1 MASSSKTLTL
11 DSSQLFLAALQ
22 SQSLPPPSPLS
33 PIPSSFPPSKLIP
46 NTRFLVDAF
55 RGDSSFSV
63 SYFLSHFHS
72 DHYAGLSA
80 TWSKGIIFSS
90 PTTALLLNRVLKL
103 PSPFVVP
110 LPLRQTVVIDGCQIT
125 LIDANHC
132 PGAVQF
138 FFNIP
143 GPNGGRYVHT
153 GDFRFSDSMRFDSF
167 LTQFIG
173 SDAVFLDTTYCNP
186 KFVFPSQDESI
197 DYVVSVI
204 DRVRVGG
211 DSLRD
216 VLFLVATYVVGKE
229 RILLEIARR
238 CNRKIHVDARK
249 MEVLR
254 VLGYG
259 ESGLFTEDVCESDVH
274 VVGWNVLGETWPY
287 FRPNFVKMK
296 EIMDERGYSKVVGFV
311 PTGWTYE
318 VKRNKFAVRTK
329 DSFEI
334 HLVPYSE
341 HSNYDELREYVKL
354 LKPKRVIPTVG
365 LDVENLDSKH
375 ADKMQKHFAGLV
387 DEMANK
393 QEFLRGFYR
402 GSCEVVDKV
411 ERDASTNEELD
422 KENEIK
428 ETKAKGSDINDPG
441 FALDNSSSPKEPGT
455 QDPVVLN
462 DEDISSLQQSSSQD
476 PVMLNDED
484 MEKLVQELCDCL
496 PTWVTHNQI
505 LDLISTS
512 GRNIVEAVS
521 NFYERET
528 EFHEQVLASTA
539 TTSVSTSQSSSL
551 NVSASLSKAGFVMSS
566 PIGSIDNALSKV
578 YKSANLKHSRP
589 GKGKGTIDKKP
600 NKKVKVNSIKS
611 GTSPGKR
618 KMNVENKTNKKV
630 NSKLESGGSKQS
642 TITSFFSKVLPD
654 VSEGGKVGTLFEQSP
669 IDENLLPDDSA
680 KFYRDEIDQFIQI
693 INGNESSRSCA
704 ATILEKTKGDINKAL
719 DIYFCN
725 HEGDLGDSNK
735 SVLVQ
740 SSVNNC
746 SPGQKKNVLGKEHV
760 PDISLQS
767 TLTKD
772 VDATPVSL
780 PPEQYN
786 PIEHACWRSGQPA
799 PYIHLARTFDQ
810 LEDEKGK
817 IKATSML
824 CNMFRSL
831 LALSP
836 EDVLPAAYLCTNK
849 IAADHENIELNIGG
863 SLVSSSLEEAC
874 GTNRTKLKEMYNK
887 IGDLGDVAQECRQTQ
902 TLLAPPSPL
911 LIRDVFS
918 ALRKISGQTGSG
930 STVRKKN
937 VIVNLMCSCREK
949 EMKFLVRTLVRNLRI
964 GAMMRTVLPALAQA
978 VVFNSSPNFYHEGK
992 VDNLK
997 ENLQFLSAAV
1007 VEAYNILPN
1016 LDLVVPSLMNKGVKF
1031 SSSTLSMIPGIPIKP
1046 MLAKITNGVPQALK
1060 LFQNKAFSCEYKYD
1074 GQRAQVHKL
1083 VDGTVRIFSRN
1094 GDESTSRFPDVIN
1107 IIKESCRPAAMTFIL
1122 DAEVV
1127 AVDRKNGFKLMS
1139 FQELSSRGRGS
1150 KDNLI
1155 TVDSIKVDICV
1166 FVFDIMFA
1174 NGQQLLGFS
1183 LRKRRKYLK
1192 DLFHNEKLGYFEYA
1206 KEMTVEADDACL
1218 TNEVTLNKISS
1229 FLEDAF
1235 SSSCEGLVVK
1245 LLDFDAEY
1253 SPSKRTDTWLKVKR
1267 DYVEGLCDSL
1277 DLVPIGAWHGNGR
1290 KAGWYSPFLMAC
1302 YNPDTEEFQSVCRVM
1317 SGFSDSFYIEMK
1329 GFFSGDKILSKK
1341 PPYYRT
1347 AEVPD
1352 KWFSPELVWQIR
1364 GADFTLSPVHQAAI
1378 GLVHPSRGISIRFP
1392 RFINPVSDRNPEES
1406 STAADIAEMF
1416 QSQTRKMDV
1425 TSEA

>member
-153 GDFRFSDSMRFDSF
+153 GDFRLSDSMRFDSF

-402 GSCEVVDKV
+402 GSCEVVNKV

-455 QDPVVLN
+455 
-462 DEDISSLQQSSSQD
+462 
-476 PVMLNDED
+476 
-484 MEKLVQELCDCL
+484 
-496 PTWVTHNQI
+496 
-505 LDLISTS
+505 
-512 GRNIVEAVS
+512 
-521 NFYERET
+521 
-528 EFHEQVLASTA
+528 
-539 TTSVSTSQSSSL
+539 
-551 NVSASLSKAGFVMSS
+551 
-566 PIGSIDNALSKV
+566 
-578 YKSANLKHSRP
+578 
-589 GKGKGTIDKKP
+589 
-600 NKKVKVNSIKS
+600 
-611 GTSPGKR
+611 
-618 KMNVENKTNKKV
+618 
-630 NSKLESGGSKQS
+630 
-642 TITSFFSKVLPD
+642 
-654 VSEGGKVGTLFEQSP
+654 
-669 IDENLLPDDSA
+669 
-680 KFYRDEIDQFIQI
+680 
-693 INGNESSRSCA
+693 
-704 ATILEKTKGDINKAL
+704 
-719 DIYFCN
+719 
-725 HEGDLGDSNK
+725 
-735 SVLVQ
+735 
-740 SSVNNC
+740 
-746 SPGQKKNVLGKEHV
+746 
-760 PDISLQS
+760 
-767 TLTKD
+767 
-772 VDATPVSL
+772 
-780 PPEQYN
+780 
-786 PIEHACWRSGQPA
+786 
-799 PYIHLARTFDQ
+799 
-810 LEDEKGK
+810 
-817 IKATSML
+817 
-824 CNMFRSL
+824 
-831 LALSP
+831 
-836 EDVLPAAYLCTNK
+836 
-849 IAADHENIELNIGG
+849 
-863 SLVSSSLEEAC
+863 
-874 GTNRTKLKEMYNK
+874 
-887 IGDLGDVAQECRQTQ
+887 
-902 TLLAPPSPL
+902 
-911 LIRDVFS
+911 
-918 ALRKISGQTGSG
+918 
-930 STVRKKN
+930 
-937 VIVNLMCSCREK
+937 
-949 EMKFLVRTLVRNLRI
+949 
-964 GAMMRTVLPALAQA
+964 
-978 VVFNSSPNFYHEGK
+978 
-992 VDNLK
+992 
-997 ENLQFLSAAV
+997 
-1007 VEAYNILPN
+1007 
-1016 LDLVVPSLMNKGVKF
+1016 
-1031 SSSTLSMIPGIPIKP
+1031 
-1046 MLAKITNGVPQALK
+1046 
-1060 LFQNKAFSCEYKYD
+1060 
-1074 GQRAQVHKL
+1074 
-1083 VDGTVRIFSRN
+1083 
-1094 GDESTSRFPDVIN
+1094 
-1107 IIKESCRPAAMTFIL
+1107 
-1122 DAEVV
+1122 
-1127 AVDRKNGFKLMS
+1127 
-1139 FQELSSRGRGS
+1139 
-1150 KDNLI
+1150 
-1155 TVDSIKVDICV
+1155 
-1166 FVFDIMFA
+1166 
-1174 NGQQLLGFS
+1174 
-1183 LRKRRKYLK
+1183 
-1192 DLFHNEKLGYFEYA
+1192 
-1206 KEMTVEADDACL
+1206 
-1218 TNEVTLNKISS
+1218 
-1229 FLEDAF
+1229 
-1235 SSSCEGLVVK
+1235 
-1245 LLDFDAEY
+1245 
-1253 SPSKRTDTWLKVKR
+1253 
-1267 DYVEGLCDSL
+1267 
-1277 DLVPIGAWHGNGR
+1277 
-1290 KAGWYSPFLMAC
+1290 
-1302 YNPDTEEFQSVCRVM
+1302 
-1317 SGFSDSFYIEMK
+1317 
-1329 GFFSGDKILSKK
+1329 
-1341 PPYYRT
+1341 
-1347 AEVPD
+1347 
-1352 KWFSPELVWQIR
+1352 
-1364 GADFTLSPVHQAAI
+1364 
-1378 GLVHPSRGISIRFP
+1378 
-1392 RFINPVSDRNPEES
+1392 
-1406 STAADIAEMF
+1406 
-1416 QSQTRKMDV
+1416 
-1425 TSEA
+1425 

>member
-1 MASSSKTLTL
+1 
-11 DSSQLFLAALQ
+11 
-22 SQSLPPPSPLS
+22 
-33 PIPSSFPPSKLIP
+33 
-46 NTRFLVDAF
+46 
-55 RGDSSFSV
+55 
-63 SYFLSHFHS
+63 
-72 DHYAGLSA
+72 
-80 TWSKGIIFSS
+80 
-90 PTTALLLNRVLKL
+90 
-103 PSPFVVP
+103 
-110 LPLRQTVVIDGCQIT
+110 
-125 LIDANHC
+125 
-132 PGAVQF
+132 
-138 FFNIP
+138 
-143 GPNGGRYVHT
+143 
-153 GDFRFSDSMRFDSF
+153 MRFDSF
-167 LTQFIG
+167 LTQYIG

-186 KFVFPSQDESI
+186 KFVFPSQHESI

-204 DRVRVGG
+204 DRVRVGVG
-211 DSLRD
+211 GGSLRD

-441 FALDNSSSPKEPGT
+441 FALDNSSSPKEPGI
-455 QDPVVLN
+455 QDPIVLN
-462 DEDISSLQQSSSQD
+462 DEDISSLEQSSSPD
-476 PVMLNDED
+476 PVMLNEED
-484 MEKLVQELCDCL
+484 MEKLVQELRDCL

-505 LDLISTS
+505 LDLISSS

-528 EFHEQVLASTA
+528 EFHEQVLATTA
-539 TTSVSTSQSSSL
+539 TTSVTTSQSSSL

-578 YKSANLKHSRP
+578 YKSANLKHSCKSNISP
-589 GKGKGTIDKKP
+589 GKGKGTIDNKP

-654 VSEGGKVGTLFEQSP
+654 VSKGGKVGTLFEQSP

-719 DIYFCN
+719 DIYFRN
-725 HEGDLGDSNK
+725 HEGDLGDANK

-746 SPGQKKNVLGKEHV
+746 SPGQKKNVLEKEHV

-767 TLTKD
+767 TLRKD
-772 VDATPVSL
+772 VDAIPVSL
-780 PPEQYN
+780 PPEKYN
-786 PIEHACWRSGQPA
+786 PIEHGC
-799 PYIHLARTFDQ
+799 L
-810 LEDEKGK
+810 
-817 IKATSML
+817 
-824 CNMFRSL
+824 
-831 LALSP
+831 
-836 EDVLPAAYLCTNK
+836 
-849 IAADHENIELNIGG
+849 
-863 SLVSSSLEEAC
+863 
-874 GTNRTKLKEMYNK
+874 
-887 IGDLGDVAQECRQTQ
+887 
-902 TLLAPPSPL
+902 
-911 LIRDVFS
+911 
-918 ALRKISGQTGSG
+918 
-930 STVRKKN
+930 
-937 VIVNLMCSCREK
+937 
-949 EMKFLVRTLVRNLRI
+949 
-964 GAMMRTVLPALAQA
+964 
-978 VVFNSSPNFYHEGK
+978 FY
-992 VDNLK
+992 
-997 ENLQFLSAAV
+997 F
-1007 VEAYNILPN
+1007 
-1016 LDLVVPSLMNKGVKF
+1016 
-1031 SSSTLSMIPGIPIKP
+1031 
-1046 MLAKITNGVPQALK
+1046 LK
-1060 LFQNKAFSCEYKYD
+1060 LF
-1074 GQRAQVHKL
+1074 
-1083 VDGTVRIFSRN
+1083 
-1094 GDESTSRFPDVIN
+1094 
-1107 IIKESCRPAAMTFIL
+1107 
-1122 DAEVV
+1122 
-1127 AVDRKNGFKLMS
+1127 
-1139 FQELSSRGRGS
+1139 
-1150 KDNLI
+1150 
-1155 TVDSIKVDICV
+1155 
-1166 FVFDIMFA
+1166 
-1174 NGQQLLGFS
+1174 
-1183 LRKRRKYLK
+1183 
-1192 DLFHNEKLGYFEYA
+1192 
-1206 KEMTVEADDACL
+1206 
-1218 TNEVTLNKISS
+1218 
-1229 FLEDAF
+1229 
-1235 SSSCEGLVVK
+1235 
-1245 LLDFDAEY
+1245 
-1253 SPSKRTDTWLKVKR
+1253 
-1267 DYVEGLCDSL
+1267 
-1277 DLVPIGAWHGNGR
+1277 
-1290 KAGWYSPFLMAC
+1290 
-1302 YNPDTEEFQSVCRVM
+1302 
-1317 SGFSDSFYIEMK
+1317 
-1329 GFFSGDKILSKK
+1329 KILSFLVKIFK
-1341 PPYYRT
+1341 FLT
-1347 AEVPD
+1347 
-1352 KWFSPELVWQIR
+1352 FS
-1364 GADFTLSPVHQAAI
+1364 
-1378 GLVHPSRGISIRFP
+1378 
-1392 RFINPVSDRNPEES
+1392 
-1406 STAADIAEMF
+1406 
-1416 QSQTRKMDV
+1416 
-1425 TSEA
+1425 